1 MRGRRCRAWGQ
12 RARLVQG
19 RPATR
24 VHTGVALLTTAL
36 LLASGAVAG
45 PGQVAHAAT
54 GGAEFSG
61 GHGAAASGA
70 AKTLEAASEAP
81 GGYAFADDAQR
92 VKGAA
97 GTARPAT
104 LAAGRS
110 YRSTLPPSGPVHY
123 GVQLDGTSNAYVSVT
138 AVPPAGGT
146 AAVSDGLKVSL
157 RDSGRRSCDLDTATF
172 GAGRSPRPVTAWAVR
187 EISPRRSLCKE
198 AGMYYVSVERADP
211 DGRGASPEPWELE
224 LAVVSEPPLR
234 EEGATGEPEAWNSAT
249 PDPLAGEARR
259 RRGGAGFAEAALIG
273 EGVWRNDLRPGRTVF
288 YRVPVDWGQQ
298 LHVTAELGG
307 SGSGRSGFVPS
318 ALDLDLYNPVRGHV
332 ADLGIGYDGTRKSE
346 SLNPLPPVA
355 HTNRQAPN
363 SRVSA
368 VRFAGSYYLVAH
380 LSVEVAE
387 KFGDK
392 PVPVVLRVRVDGPA
406 QDGPGYQGESA
417 PAGIFTVTDGDR
429 EATGSATGGGGTAM
443 RALAVGGIGTGSA
456 LLLGLGVWTVLA
468 RRRATP

>member
-1 MRGRRCRAWGQ
+1 
-12 RARLVQG
+12 
-19 RPATR
+19 
-24 VHTGVALLTTAL
+24 
-36 LLASGAVAG
+36 
-45 PGQVAHAAT
+45 
-54 GGAEFSG
+54 
-61 GHGAAASGA
+61 
-70 AKTLEAASEAP
+70 
-81 GGYAFADDAQR
+81 
-92 VKGAA
+92 
-97 GTARPAT
+97 
-104 LAAGRS
+104 
-110 YRSTLPPSGPVHY
+110 
-123 GVQLDGTSNAYVSVT
+123 
-138 AVPPAGGT
+138 
-146 AAVSDGLKVSL
+146 
-157 RDSGRRSCDLDTATF
+157 
-172 GAGRSPRPVTAWAVR
+172 
-187 EISPRRSLCKE
+187 
-198 AGMYYVSVERADP
+198 
-211 DGRGASPEPWELE
+211 
-224 LAVVSEPPLR
+224 
-234 EEGATGEPEAWNSAT
+234 
-249 PDPLAGEARR
+249 
-259 RRGGAGFAEAALIG
+259 
-273 EGVWRNDLRPGRTVF
+273 VF